1 MNFKT
6 SQAIIKID
14 SLILSLR
21 EIGCTTA
28 PGLQV
33 LPKVQLATRTKK
45 KKKKNGDK
53 EAVVKVHNTKNND
66 NNYYHVR
73 SYIGVFIFLKHLT
86 STH

>member
-45 KKKKNGDK
+45 NGDK